1 MKAVI
6 IEYKIP
12 LVAILKTDS
21 EKQAMVM
28 LGKGLKSI
36 SEAVLKD
43 TSLEN
48 LGCEIVKT
56 QEIEIPD
63 DAKTEDIKIVDD
75 TIEIKENNE

>member
-12 LVAILKTDS
+12 LVAILETDS

-43 TSLEN
+43 TPLEN

-63 DAKTEDIKIVDD
+63 DAKTEEIKIVDD

>member
-6 IEYKIP
+6 VEYKIP
-12 LVAILKTDS
+12 LVAILETDS

-28 LGKGLKSI
+28 LGKGLKNI

-43 TSLEN
+43 TPLEN

-63 DAKTEDIKIVDD
+63 DAKTEEIKIVDD